1 MKFKTVGF
9 ITVGNEILSGD
20 IKDANMCYFATT
32 VRAYGFRVVEYVAV
46 QDNIFEISSALK
58 RVAGKVNLVIVSGG
72 LGPTDDDLTRESAGK
87 AFNKKLIVNKNV
99 LKKLKEYFEKRG
111 FGLPESN
118 VKQATFPESAK
129 IINNPAGT
137 APGFLLKI
145 KGTEIIFLPGVP
157 GEFKIMVD
165 EKVLPL
171 LSNRADTRV
180 VSKVYR
186 IFGLPESTI
195 GEILRNF
202 DLKGLEIAYLPEFPE
217 VNVKL
222 SGAVKKGEVPEK
234 IFCEV
239 EIKLKELLGDF
250 IFGYDNDTL
259 ESVAGRLLVERR
271 MTLSVAESITGGL
284 IGHRL
289 TQVPGSSAYFDRS
302 LVCYS
307 NTAKVQMLGVNEETL
322 KKFGAVS
329 EETALEMARGVRINS
344 GSDIGLSVTGIAGP
358 TGGSE
363 EKPVG
368 TVFLGLSTK
377 AGDYPRH
384 YLFAG
389 LTRERVRVL
398 TAEVALDLLRRHLI
412 DASPFNG

>member
-1 MKFKTVGF
+1 MKFRTAGF

-20 IKDANMCYFATT
+20 IKDANMGYFA
-32 VRAYGFRVVEYVAV
+32 AAAKSYGFRVVEYVAV
-46 QDNIFEISSALK
+46 QDNIYEISSALK
-58 RVAGKVNLVIVSGG
+58 RFAGKVNLVIVSGG
-72 LGPTDDDLTRESAGK
+72 LGPTDDDLTRESAGM

-111 FGLPESN
+111 FGFPESN
-118 VKQATFPESAK
+118 IKQATFPEGAK
-129 IINNPAGT
+129 IIDNPVGT
-137 APGFLLKI
+137 APGFMMKVR
-145 KGTEIIFLPGVP
+145 GTDIIFLPGVP
-157 GEFKIMVD
+157 SEFKKMVD

-171 LSNRADTRV
+171 LSNRAETKV

-195 GEILRNF
+195 GEILK
-202 DLKGLEIAYLPEFPE
+202 DLDLRGLEIAYLPEFPE
-217 VNVKL
+217 VNLKL
-222 SGAVKKGEVPEK
+222 SGIVKKDEASEN
-234 IFCEV
+234 IFQEA
-239 EIKLKELLGDF
+239 EIKLKKLLGDF

-259 ESVAGRLLVERR
+259 ESVVGRLLLERR

-289 TQVPGSSAYFDRS
+289 TQVPGSSQYFDRS

-307 NTAKVQMLGVNEETL
+307 NPAKIQMLGVSEETL

-329 EETALEMARGVRINS
+329 EETALEMARGVRAGS
-344 GSDIGLSVTGIAGP
+344 GTDIGLSVTGIAGP
-358 TGGSE
+358 AGGSK

-368 TVFLGLSTK
+368 TVYVGLSTK
-377 AGDYPRH
+377 NRDYARH

-389 LTRERVRVL
+389 LSRERVKIL
-398 TAEVALDLLRRHLI
+398 SAEVTLDLLRRYLLGI
-412 DASPFNG
+412 G